1 MRTPHSGAALSG
13 VGRCGTEAFRATSL
27 AAAALGAALAWLSIS
42 AARTDAS
49 SPARL
54 VAELRLAQLAALLL
68 VLVLVAGAYVGF
80 AIAHETRVGTGLDIS
95 LTVGFF
101 VIAAVATTQD
111 PRVALTALALAFG
124 AHAVV
129 DVLHRGGVLSDNLA
143 PAWYVTGCAIY
154 DVLIAGLCYLPVLR
168 R

>member
-1 MRTPHSGAALSG
+1 M
-13 VGRCGTEAFRATSL
+13 TEAFRATSL

-54 VAELRLAQLAALLL
+54 VAELRLAQLAALLLVL

>member
-1 MRTPHSGAALSG
+1 M
-13 VGRCGTEAFRATSL
+13 TEAFRASVL
-27 AAAALGAALAWLSIS
+27 AATVLGAALAWLSIG

-49 SPARL
+49 SPERL
-54 VAELRLAQLAALLL
+54 VAELRVAQFAALL
-68 VLVLVAGAYVGF
+68 LVLVAGAYVGF
-80 AIAHETRVGTGLDIS
+80 AIAHETRLGTGLDIS

-101 VIAAVATTQD
+101 VVAAIATNRD
-111 PRVALTALALAFG
+111 PRAALTVLALAFG
-124 AHAVV
+124 AHALL
-129 DVLHRGGVLSDNLA
+129 DVLHRGGVLAEGIA

>member
-1 MRTPHSGAALSG
+1 M
-13 VGRCGTEAFRATSL
+13 TEAFRATSL
-27 AAAALGAALAWLSIS
+27 AAAALAWLSIS

-68 VLVLVAGAYVGF
+68 VLVAGAYVGF
-80 AIAHETRVGTGLDIS
+80 AITHETRVGTGLDIS

-111 PRVALTALALAFG
+111 PRVALTALAFG

-143 PAWYVTGCAIY
+143 PAWYVTWCAIY

>member
-1 MRTPHSGAALSG
+1 M
-13 VGRCGTEAFRATSL
+13 TEAFRAASL
-27 AAAALGAALAWLSIS
+27 AAAALGAALTWLSIG

-68 VLVLVAGAYVGF
+68 VLVAGAYVGF

-95 LTVGFF
+95 LAVGFF

-129 DVLHRGGVLSDNLA
+129 DVLHRGGVLPDDIA
-143 PAWYVTGCAIY
+143 PGWYVTGCAIY